1 MVKAQIH
8 AGGRG
13 KAGGVKVVKSL
24 EDVKKEAKRILGS
37 TLVTHQTGPKG
48 KQVNRLYIEDGSA
61 IAKEFYLSM
70 LVDRVSSRVAI
81 VVSTEGGMNIEEVAH
96 DTPEK
101 ILTITVDPVTN
112 ICPHHVRSVSKA
124 LGLDADLQKQM
135 SSLLTKLYTAF
146 TDKDMSLLEINP
158 LVVTKDNKLICLDAK
173 VGFDD
178 NALFRHKDVFALRD
192 ETEEDEKEIEAS
204 KYDLNYIALDGSIG
218 CMVNGAG
225 LAMATMDIIKLY
237 GIEPANFLDVGGGAT
252 KEKVAAAFKI
262 ITSDPKVKGIL
273 VNIFGGIMKCDII
286 AEGVV
291 AAVKEVG
298 LKVPLVVRLEG
309 TNVDL
314 GKKIIKESR
323 PERAA
328 RRRSRRCRAESRRR
342 SEKGRVMSILI
353 DKNTKVICQGF
364 TGKNGTFHSEQAIA
378 YGTKMVGGTSPGKG
392 GTTHLN
398 LPVFDTVAEAVRE
411 NRRRRD
417 RDLCAAGRRRRRHL
431 RSDRRGSPADRLHH
445 RRHSG
450 DRHGQGEALAVRIE
464 VAPDRP
470 ELPRRDDGRRMQD
483 RHHAGQH
490 LQARQG
496 RHRVA
501 LRHADL

>member
-1 MVKAQIH
+1 MNIHEYQAKAVLRQFGVPVPKGEAAFSVEEAVNSARQLPGPVWVVKAQIH

-13 KAGGVKVVKSL
+13 KAGGVKVVKAI
-24 EDVKKEAKRILGS
+24 EDVEKEARRILGS

-70 LVDRVSSRVAI
+70 LVDRVTSRVAI

-101 ILTITVDPVTN
+101 ILTITVDPATG
-112 ICPHHVRSVSKA
+112 IMPHHVRSVSKA
-124 LGLDADLQKQM
+124 LGLDAELQKQM
-135 SSLLTKLYTAF
+135 SGLLTRLYAAF
-146 TDKDMSLLEINP
+146 TEKDMSLLEINP
-158 LVVTKDNKLICLDAK
+158 LVVTKDNKIICLDAK

-178 NALFRHKDVFALRD
+178 NALFRQKDVFELRD

-237 GIEPANFLDVGGGAT
+237 GAEPANFLDVGGGAT

-314 GKKIIKESR
+314 GKKIIKES
-323 PERAA
+323 
-328 RRRSRRCRAESRRR
+328 
-342 SEKGRVMSILI
+342 G
-353 DKNTKVICQGF
+353 
-364 TGKNGTFHSEQAIA
+364 
-378 YGTKMVGGTSPGKG
+378 
-392 GTTHLN
+392 LN
-398 LPVFDTVAEAVRE
+398 VL
-411 NRRRRD
+411 
-417 RDLCAAGRRRRRHL
+417 
-431 RSDRRGSPADRLHH
+431 PADDL
-445 RRHSG
+445 
-450 DRHGQGEALAVRIE
+450 DDAAQKIVAAVKK
-464 VAPDRP
+464 A
-470 ELPRRDDGRRMQD
+470 
-483 RHHAGQH
+483 A
-490 LQARQG
+490 
-496 RHRVA
+496 
-501 LRHADL
+501 